1 MKPAGI
7 WPTVNQLVEVHI
19 PTSTDS
25 SGTLRAPGWLPSRV
39 EDREDRRLVLAAPFD
54 ITGELLVAR
63 PGDPVALRWVEQRGL
78 GRLDTTVTG
87 GNRGRL
93 PLWELWANEIP
104 TLHQRRHFARV
115 PIVVPVSVVGGGG
128 EQLLVSLDV
137 AEGGVLC
144 LADPTVALQPEQRVR
159 LTLEVG
165 GRRLEAE
172 ASVVRSKP
180 APGGATIAFRFIALP
195 RSDAD
200 HLRRFV
206 YTRQVY
212 MATVGRP

>member
-1 MKPAGI
+1 MKPAGL

-19 PTSTDS
+19 ATCTDS
-25 SGTLRAPGWLPSRV
+25 SGTPRSPGWLASRV

-54 ITGELLVAR
+54 TTGELLVAR

-87 GNRGRL
+87 RRGGRL
-93 PLWELWANEIP
+93 PLWELWADEVP
-104 TLHQRRHFARV
+104 TLHQRRRFARV
-115 PIVVPVSVVGGGG
+115 PVVVPVCVVGGDG

-144 LADPTVALQPEQRVR
+144 LAHPTVTLQPEQRVK

-165 GRRLEAE
+165 GRRLEVE
-172 ASVVRSKP
+172 ARVMRSKP
-180 APGGATIAFRFIALP
+180 APGGATIAFCFIALP

-206 YTRQVY
+206 YTRQVH